1 VSALSMIGSIPG
13 VKSAVLGDLGGA
25 LLDALREPE
34 SEAVAAEMGF
44 LGATVIEAGEQLGLG
59 ALQRIVLAG
68 PARAAVVVVRDRQV
82 LAARVDPPRAL
93 AAVEKSILAAFTQ
106 GA

>member
-1 VSALSMIGSIPG
+1 VFALSMIGSIPG

-25 LLDALREPE
+25 LVDALREPE
-34 SEAVAAEMGF
+34 GEAMAAEMAF

-59 ALQRIVLAG
+59 TLQRIVLAG
-68 PARAAVVVVRDRQV
+68 PTSAAVVVVWDRQIM
-82 LAARVDPPRAL
+82 AARVDPPRAL
-93 AAVEKSILAAFTQ
+93 AGVEKSILAAFKQ